1 VKMLANSGLQMAT
14 LTTSFVFL
22 MIAGLYVPSGSAYFI
37 PDSGDDVVKRAMEL
51 VRDKRYTDTQERAS
65 SFCTGLCMYEERLA
79 YSDCFD
85 LCNWNGRSPSPWG
98 KLDKLKNAKDF
109 PENNTPDKMAAFM
122 RTGGVSKAKP
132 GEKAKIRGR
141 SGNKN
146 SPSWD
151 ISY

>member
-1 VKMLANSGLQMAT
+1 MKMLANSGLQMAT
-14 LTTSFVFL
+14 LTTAVVFL
-22 MIAGLYVPSGSAYFI
+22 MALVVPLGDAYFI
-37 PDSGDDVVKRAMEL
+37 PDSGEDVVKRAMEL

-98 KLDKLKNAKDF
+98 KLDKLRNPKDF
-109 PENNTPDKMAAFM
+109 SDNPPEKMANLM
-122 RTGGVSKAKP
+122 RTGIPKAKP